1 MDVVVGGHN
10 TSATLI
16 KTTKLEFHFTTFVDF
31 CESFERFDKIVEI
44 YIWVFLLNFQFV
56 CRDRKEIEETLRD
69 MVAAMIE
76 ELIEPSKH
84 GIEAK
89 AD

>member
-1 MDVVVGGHN
+1 MFWPSLA
-10 TSATLI
+10 TS
-16 KTTKLEFHFTTFVDF
+16 K
-31 CESFERFDKIVEI
+31 RNRVEI
-44 YIWVFLLNFQFV
+44 YNRNFLLNFQFL